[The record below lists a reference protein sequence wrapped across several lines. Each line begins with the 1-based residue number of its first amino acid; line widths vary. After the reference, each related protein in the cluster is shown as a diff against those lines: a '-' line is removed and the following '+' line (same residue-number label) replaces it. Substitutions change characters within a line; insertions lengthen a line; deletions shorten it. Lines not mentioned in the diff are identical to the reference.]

1 MNIPKYI
8 PVEGTKYVRDTSSG
22 AILNTDKRE
31 YDDYKI
37 KKQLNDKEKREKEE
51 VKNRMNR
58 IEKDMQ
64 EIKEILLKL
73 SNLGN
78 KDGN

>member
-1 MNIPKYI
+1 MNTPKYI
-8 PVEGTKYVRDTSSG
+8 PVEGTKFVRDMTNG

-31 YDDYKI
+31 YEEYKI
-37 KKQLNDKEKREKEE
+37 KKQIQEKERREKEE
-51 VKNRMNR
+51 VKNRMSN